1 MGRPQLASAAREDL
15 EPPASGAP
23 RLALLAEEP
32 PASAAGQ
39 PGLDAEF
46 AQPPRLAVAEPA
58 LGVCGGPLL
67 AVCGCCGGAGAST
80 LAYLVSL
87 AAARNRSEPVLVA
100 DTGGT
105 GGGLAYYAGVVAP
118 HSLAEIA
125 ESLAAGL
132 APGRPFATA
141 SDGLRVLATG
151 PRFTPGCTREGVELV
166 LDDARV
172 AHSLTVVDCGTLTR
186 EADQIA
192 LAKASH
198 IAWVLPATRSG
209 VRRAG
214 RMLESINPQ
223 MSGRE
228 VVVARR
234 DEREAK
240 AALADLKQIASARH
254 APLILVP
261 NLPDLDRGNVDQ
273 ALATAQVSLQAIHGL
288 LER

>member
-1 MGRPQLASAAREDL
+1 
-15 EPPASGAP
+15 
-23 RLALLAEEP
+23 
-32 PASAAGQ
+32 
-39 PGLDAEF
+39 
-46 AQPPRLAVAEPA
+46 
-58 LGVCGGPLL
+58 
-67 AVCGCCGGAGAST
+67 VCGCCGGAGAST
-80 LAYLVSL
+80 FAYLIAL

-105 GGGLAYYAGVVAP
+105 GGGLAYFAGVVAP

-151 PRFTPGCTREGVELV
+151 PRLAAGCTREGVELV

-209 VRRAG
+209 VRRAS
-214 RMLESINPQ
+214 RMLEAINPE
-223 MSGRE
+223 MRGRE
-228 VVVARR
+228 AIVARR

-240 AALADLKQIASARH
+240 AALADLKRIASARH
-254 APLILVP
+254 ATLILVP
-261 NLPDLDRGNVDQ
+261 HLPDLGTANATD
-273 ALATAQVSLQAIHGL
+273 ALETAQVSLQAIHGL

>member
-1 MGRPQLASAAREDL
+1 
-15 EPPASGAP
+15 
-23 RLALLAEEP
+23 
-32 PASAAGQ
+32 
-39 PGLDAEF
+39 
-46 AQPPRLAVAEPA
+46 
-58 LGVCGGPLL
+58 
-67 AVCGCCGGAGAST
+67 VCGCCGGAGAST
-80 LAYLVSL
+80 LAYLVAL
-87 AAARNRSEPVLVA
+87 AAARSRAKPVLVA

-105 GGGLAYYAGVVAP
+105 GGGLAYYAGVDAP

-151 PRFTPGCTREGVELV
+151 PRFTAGCRREGVELV

-192 LAKASH
+192 LANASH

-209 VRRAG
+209 VRRAR
-214 RMLESINPQ
+214 RMLEAINPET
-223 MSGRE
+223 SGRD

-234 DEREAK
+234 DERDTK
-240 AALADLKQIASARH
+240 AALADLKQIASTRH

-261 NLPDLDRGNVDQ
+261 NLPDLDRGNVDH